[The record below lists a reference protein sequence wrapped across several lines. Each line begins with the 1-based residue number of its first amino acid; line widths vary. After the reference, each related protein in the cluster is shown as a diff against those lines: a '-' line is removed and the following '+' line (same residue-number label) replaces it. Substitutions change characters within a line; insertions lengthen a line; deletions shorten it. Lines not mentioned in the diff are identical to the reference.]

1 MPTKETLEPR
11 FRGLFESKSLE
22 REISLLDDLKSLRSH
37 KRQIAL
43 VVFGCMVLSSVV
55 AFLIPPTYTAE
66 AIIVPPHESQSASS
80 SLMGQLGGLATL
92 GLTSFAWRNPADQY
106 IGILKS
112 RTIADAIITKF
123 KLKEA
128 YNVSRLSAARK
139 RLEDRTTL
147 KSGADLLIHI
157 KVEDGDPERAAGIAN
172 AYVEQL
178 HAQNA
183 RLALTD
189 SAQRRLFFQEQL
201 EKEKVSLADA
211 EVALKDAEHTT
222 GLVVPAGQAEALIR
236 SSAQLRAQIAS
247 REVLLNGMRSFATE
261 QHPQVQLLQREIA
274 ALRTELARI
283 EAKEGKSRGIALSA
297 GSLPEAT
304 LTYVRALR
312 DVKYHEALYE
322 FLAKQFEAANIDE
335 ARSAPLIQVVDSAV
349 RPDRRS
355 APHRSW
361 IVLGAGIA
369 AAFLSCAYVL
379 MKDRTTLNHARRE
392 IRDDDA
398 QL

>member
-1 MPTKETLEPR
+1 MPAKETLEPG
-11 FRGLFESKSLE
+11 FRELFESKPRES
-22 REISLLDDLKSLRSH
+22 EISLLDDIKSLLSH
-37 KRQIAL
+37 KRAIAL
-43 VVFGCMVLSSVV
+43 IIFASMVLGAVV

-66 AIIVPPHESQSASS
+66 AIIVPPKESQSASS

-112 RTIADAIITKF
+112 RTIADAIIAKF
-123 KLKEA
+123 KLKEV
-128 YNVSRLSAARK
+128 YDVPRLSQARK

-147 KSGADLLIHI
+147 KGAADMLIHI
-157 KVEDGDPERAAGIAN
+157 KVEDGDAQRAADIAN
-172 AYVEQL
+172 AYIEQL
-178 HAQNA
+178 HAQNEK
-183 RLALTD
+183 LALTD
-189 SAQRRLFFQEQL
+189 SAQRRLFFKEQL
-201 EKEKVSLADA
+201 EKEKSSLADA
-211 EVALKDAEHTT
+211 EMALKDAEHKT

-236 SSAQLRAQIAS
+236 SSAQLRAEIAS
-247 REVLLNGMRSFATE
+247 REVLLNGMRSFATD
-261 QHPQVQLLQREIA
+261 QHPRVQLLQREIA
-274 ALRTELARI
+274 ALRAELARL
-283 EAKEGKSRGIALSA
+283 EAKEGKNNGIALSA
-297 GSLPEAT
+297 GSFPEAT

-355 APHRSW
+355 GPHRLW
-361 IVLGAGIA
+361 IVLGMGFA
-369 AAFLSCAYVL
+369 AALLSGAYVL
-379 MKDRTTLNHARRE
+379 VKDRMILSRARRE
-392 IRDDDA
+392 VRDDDA